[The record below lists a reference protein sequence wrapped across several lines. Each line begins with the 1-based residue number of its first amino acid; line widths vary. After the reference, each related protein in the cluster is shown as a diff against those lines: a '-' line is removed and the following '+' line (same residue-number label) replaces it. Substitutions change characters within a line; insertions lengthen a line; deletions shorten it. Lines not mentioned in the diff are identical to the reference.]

1 MPRKEKNQRQKVKE
15 DIFDL
20 SLNESEICDR
30 LREKHKETKIIKEEH
45 NRRGG
50 CMGGVECR
58 GKEKKIGELKKRQ
71 KMKKE

>member
-30 LREKHKETKIIKEEH
+30 LREKQKETKMIKEEH

-50 CMGGVECR
+50 
-58 GKEKKIGELKKRQ
+58 
-71 KMKKE
+71 

>member
-1 MPRKEKNQRQKVKE
+1 M
-15 DIFDL
+15 
-20 SLNESEICDR
+20 SLNESETRDR
-30 LREKHKETKIIKEEH
+30 LREEQKETEMIKEEH

-50 CMGGVECR
+50 CMEGVKCR